1 MNRKFNLVSAP
12 NSRPFLDQTANPP
25 SLAHRV
31 DAAARAESNTA
42 LFPRRHQP
50 FFRAPTPSHEV
61 VKPWLLSPCPP
72 LPLASAPTSRTPS
85 VSACRCVHAPESPAF
100 RAKRFIHSRECATPD
115 LPPRKTRRLTPHASP
130 KPQAPKVNAVV
141 PRQALQTEAMVKV
154 RPRASRHRPGAFSAR
169 DVESK
174 P

>member
-1 MNRKFNLVSAP
+1 M
-12 NSRPFLDQTANPP
+12 
-25 SLAHRV
+25 
-31 DAAARAESNTA
+31 
-42 LFPRRHQP
+42 
-50 FFRAPTPSHEV
+50 
-61 VKPWLLSPCPP
+61 
-72 LPLASAPTSRTPS
+72 
-85 VSACRCVHAPESPAF
+85 
-100 RAKRFIHSRECATPD
+100 PD

-130 KPQAPKVNAVV
+130 YPQAPKVNAVV